1 MTFLY
6 ITLYHRVTSRW
17 SRFLG
22 NLDHHSPWPR
32 WPDYYTMHHHTVHS
46 LQLTAHPVSFC
57 SNTSIADHEQRTF
70 IDVLHRIFPHPLS
83 RNKLSPQEAFILLLA
98 QRWLVFF
105 ILVNLLGENNSNTMC
120 TTIAGH
126 QDWDLFR
133 FCYLPFTG
141 NCYFYP
147 QIKFSNICIA
157 KCTYLDTNCK
167 LYQTQWYFLLS
178 GKLMFYY
185 TSVAEIP
192 GIQKDTNNGA
202 FRHTLCWMTD

>member
-1 MTFLY
+1 
-6 ITLYHRVTSRW
+6 
-17 SRFLG
+17 
-22 NLDHHSPWPR
+22 
-32 WPDYYTMHHHTVHS
+32 MHHHTVHS

-70 IDVLHRIFPHPLS
+70 TDVLHRIFPHPLS

-98 QRWLVFF
+98 QGWLVFF

-120 TTIAGH
+120 TTFVGH

-157 KCTYLDTNCK
+157 KCTYLDTNCE

-185 TSVAEIP
+185 TSVAERNTRDSERY
-192 GIQKDTNNGA
+192 Q
-202 FRHTLCWMTD
+202 